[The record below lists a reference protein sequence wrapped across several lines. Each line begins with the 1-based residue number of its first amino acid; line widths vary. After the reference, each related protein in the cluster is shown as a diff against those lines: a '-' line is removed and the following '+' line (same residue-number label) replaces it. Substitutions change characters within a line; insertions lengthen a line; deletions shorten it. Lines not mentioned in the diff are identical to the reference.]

1 LTGVRKTT
9 LKKMLDILREA
20 DAKKKTKGGCKSK
33 LSIED
38 QLLSSKKKPLTK
50 EEKEQNRKIFS

>member
-1 LTGVRKTT
+1 
-9 LKKMLDILREA
+9 MLDILREA
-20 DAKKKTKGGCKSK
+20 DAKKKTKGGRKSK

-50 EEKEQNRKIFS
+50 EEKEQNRKISS